1 MPTACASANAA
12 RRAGRTCRMF
22 SIFDYAMDL
31 FRRAD
36 YVIGLR
42 AEDHSGLVSKWICLK
57 KPP

>member
-1 MPTACASANAA
+1 
-12 RRAGRTCRMF
+12 MF